1 MLDMFFVK
9 KKQQEA
15 SQLFSK
21 TLLFYTMKLFSA
33 VSYICISHTFIANCV
48 AGDAE
53 SFINRM
59 NLTEL
64 LHPNTFFGSYVQ
76 KSFTTKPKNVNL
88 SRENKLLGDEH

>member
-64 LHPNTFFGSYVQ
+64 LHPNTFLVVMCKRASLPN
-76 KSFTTKPKNVNL
+76 PKM
-88 SRENKLLGDEH
+88 